1 MLNLRIALATL
12 TIGFALI
19 GAAHAQTPEPS
30 SAPAETAAPTGA
42 AQAQP
47 ASGAEMTEG
56 EVRKVDKDNKKITI
70 KHSPLKSLDMPGMT
84 MVFGVKDDTVLDK
97 VQPGEKVQFQA
108 EKIDGKFVVTAIEAL
123 R

>member
-1 MLNLRIALATL
+1 MLNFRIALATL
-12 TIGFALI
+12 CMGFALI
-19 GAAHAQTPEPS
+19 GTTSAQTAQPS
-30 SAPAETAAPTGA
+30 SAPTETAAP
-42 AQAQP
+42 
-47 ASGAEMTEG
+47 ASSAEMTEG

-70 KHSPLKSLDMPGMT
+70 KHGPLKSLDMPGMT

>member
-1 MLNLRIALATL
+1 MLDFHIALATL
-12 TIGFALI
+12 AVSFALI
-19 GAAHAQTPEPS
+19 GTAQAQTPEAL
-30 SAPAETAAPTGA
+30 SAPADTATPAST
-42 AQAQP
+42 AQTQP
-47 ASGAEMTEG
+47 ASGAESNSG

-70 KHSPLKSLDMPGMT
+70 KHGPLKALDMPGMT

-108 EKIDGKFVVTAIEAL
+108 EKINGQFIVTAIEAL

>member
-1 MLNLRIALATL
+1 MLNFRIALATL
-12 TIGFALI
+12 TVGFALI
-19 GAAHAQTPEPS
+19 GTASAQTAEPS
-30 SAPAETAAPTGA
+30 SAPTEAATSAGA
-42 AQAQP
+42 AQTQS
-47 ASGAEMTEG
+47 ASSAETNEG

-70 KHSPLKSLDMPGMT
+70 KHGPLKALDMPGMT

>member
-12 TIGFALI
+12 TMGFALI
-19 GAAHAQTPEPS
+19 GTAHAQTPEAS
-30 SAPAETAAPTGA
+30 STPAETAAPAGA

-47 ASGAEMTEG
+47 ASGAESNEG

-70 KHSPLKSLDMPGMT
+70 KHGPLKALDMPGMT